1 MERTAVSVSKERI
14 TKETKIAITLKRGL
28 EPSVINTGVGF
39 LNHMLDLFAF
49 HGHFV
54 LDVQVDG
61 DTDVGDHHTTE
72 DVGIVLGQLLAELGQ
87 DKGAINR
94 YGSAY
99 VPMDE
104 TLARS
109 VIDISGRPYLSFN
122 ASFSK
127 EKVGSF
133 DVELVE
139 EFFHGLVINARYTAH
154 IDLIRGGNTHHEIEA
169 IFKAFAQSLRIAMA
183 DSDVQRLPSSKG
195 VIE

>member
-1 MERTAVSVSKERI
+1 
-14 TKETKIAITLKRGL
+14 
-28 EPSVINTGVGF
+28 
-39 LNHMLDLFAF
+39 MLDLFAF

-61 DTDVGDHHTTE
+61 DIDVDDHHTTE

-104 TLARS
+104 TFGPFRHRHQWPS
-109 VIDISGRPYLSFN
+109 LSELQCP
-122 ASFSK
+122 FSK

-139 EFFHGLVINARYTAH
+139 EFFHGLVINACYTAH

>member
-1 MERTAVSVSKERI
+1 MSVSKERI

-61 DTDVGDHHTTE
+61 DTDVDDHHTTE

-87 DKGAINR
+87 DKRTINR

>member
-1 MERTAVSVSKERI
+1 MSVSKERI

-61 DTDVGDHHTTE
+61 DTDVDDHHTTE
-72 DVGIVLGQLLAELGQ
+72 DVGIVLGQLLAELGK

-122 ASFSK
+122 AAFSK

>member
-1 MERTAVSVSKERI
+1 M
-14 TKETKIAITLKRGL
+14 
-28 EPSVINTGVGF
+28 
-39 LNHMLDLFAF
+39 
-49 HGHFV
+49 
-54 LDVQVDG
+54 
-61 DTDVGDHHTTE
+61 
-72 DVGIVLGQLLAELGQ
+72 
-87 DKGAINR
+87 
-94 YGSAY
+94 
-99 VPMDE
+99 PMDE

-122 ASFSK
+122 AAFSK